1 MFRASEIPEKLP
13 VHMENDQAAW
23 KFYVEHKTVELYS
36 ITAPQETLAEINLS

>member
-13 VHMENDQAAW
+13 VHMENDRAAW

-36 ITAPQETLAEINLS
+36 IRAPRAEINLS

>member
-13 VHMENDQAAW
+13 VHMENDRAAW
-23 KFYVEHKTVELYS
+23 KFYVEQKTVELYS